1 MYMKQLK
8 RVTIVMI
15 VSVLLA
21 VLAALNL
28 KFNFIAIPASDDMVG
43 RQIDFITISTVFVG
57 FSFTALGLLLGLS
70 SEKLIE
76 RVKNT
81 NIILGKVDRIINS
94 IVFFMLSV
102 IVSLY
107 FVMGLNDSL
116 IKGVVVSDG
125 ANNVVYILGIG
136 YLITGIIYFVY
147 SVYEL
152 YDLIKQIYSFNRNNN
167 EKQIEKAKEEFE
179 KNFESLRNADFDKE

>member
-1 MYMKQLK
+1 MKQRK
-8 RVTIVMI
+8 KATIVII

-28 KFNFIAIPASDDMVG
+28 KFNYVEIPASDDMVG
-43 RQIDFITISTVFVG
+43 RQIDFITISTVFAG
-57 FSFTALGLLLGLS
+57 FSFTALGLILGMS

-81 NIILGKVDRIINS
+81 NIISDKVDRIITS
-94 IVFFMLSV
+94 IVFFIMSV

-116 IKGVVVSDG
+116 LKGTAILEG
-125 ANNVVYILGIG
+125 ANNVVYVFGVG
-136 YLITGIIYFVY
+136 YLVAGIIYFVY

-152 YDLIKQIYSFNRNNN
+152 HDLIKRVYSYNQNSN

-179 KNFESLRNADFDKE
+179 KNLQNLRNANYDKD